1 MIVFNYLLLLF
12 GLCTSIYGGYRHS
25 HVGGASGY
33 TFIFTGIFLIILAAL
48 ILAYEYTVKTNSLA
62 GKSSKSNVLQGA
74 CILGGVVVYV
84 ISSIVALSCVRGGID
99 VNGHLALEGSES
111 TRFYISFIASV
122 LAFIAYFVGLVLT
135 YKRGTASVFQKVLLK
150 VRHNFLLFVLG
161 FIWIIPIVWLLCT
174 SFSDYDGMNTSTFF
188 PAKWSLRHYSQ
199 LLLHPDTVAQ
209 FPRWFMNTLIIA
221 IFTCII
227 STMFVLMVA
236 YATSIMRFPMR
247 KPLMNIG
254 VMLNLFP
261 GMLSMIA
268 VYFILKSFNLTNNH
282 IGLILI
288 YSASSGLG
296 YLIAKGFFDTVPR
309 SLIEAARIDGSSNA
323 GIFFK
328 LILPLSRP
336 IIVYTVISS
345 FLVPW
350 MDFVYAKIILNSGI
364 SSKYTVAIGL
374 YKMLDKS
381 LITKYFTVFCCGGVI
396 VSIPISILFVIMQ
409 KFYVEGVTGGAVK
422 G

>member
-1 MIVFNYLLLLF
+1 LL
-12 GLCTSIYGGYRHS
+12 
-25 HVGGASGY
+25 
-33 TFIFTGIFLIILAAL
+33 
-48 ILAYEYTVKTNSLA
+48 
-62 GKSSKSNVLQGA
+62 
-74 CILGGVVVYV
+74 
-84 ISSIVALSCVRGGID
+84 
-99 VNGHLALEGSES
+99 
-111 TRFYISFIASV
+111 YI
-122 LAFIAYFVGLVLT
+122 
-135 YKRGTASVFQKVLLK
+135 
-150 VRHNFLLFVLG
+150 
-161 FIWIIPIVWLLCT
+161 
-174 SFSDYDGMNTSTFF
+174 
-188 PAKWSLRHYSQ
+188 
-199 LLLHPDTVAQ
+199 
-209 FPRWFMNTLIIA
+209 
-221 IFTCII
+221 
-227 STMFVLMVA
+227 
-236 YATSIMRFPMR
+236 
-247 KPLMNIG
+247 
-254 VMLNLFP
+254 
-261 GMLSMIA
+261 
-268 VYFILKSFNLTNNH
+268 TNNH